1 MSAIEVGPSF
11 NQYTDRLIDAK
22 AQIDEKISVVP
33 EGALKTE
40 ILNSVSAFLDAR
52 ELWRLAI
59 AYQDVHEYL
68 IWACDLYVKYN
79 LRVDGSSSQDS
90 WCRELSGIYQKV
102 PIRSSWSGFD
112 VRRRFLDSPL
122 SEIWKVA
129 MLHLN
134 KTEEE
139 FRASR

>member
-1 MSAIEVGPSF
+1 VFQRQAARDSIATLRKLVSAIEVGPSF

-79 LRVDGSSSQDS
+79 RGSMARLARIVGVVNFLAYIKKSLYVVVGAVLTCAGAF
-90 WCRELSGIYQKV
+90 W
-102 PIRSSWSGFD
+102 IR
-112 VRRRFLDSPL
+112 L
-122 SEIWKVA
+122 
-129 MLHLN
+129 
-134 KTEEE
+134 
-139 FRASR
+139 